1 MALKSILAGL
11 LCCVAVA
18 LPVQAQTAAHS
29 GFPERPIRWVVGYPA
44 GGGTDFLARTV
55 GADLMQ
61 RLGQPVVIDNRPG
74 ASAILAADNVAHSPH
89 DGYTM
94 LSADNGVLIYNGELF
109 KKLPYSERDFEA
121 VGMMGRSPLLVVAAP
136 NSGIR
141 DAQTLLA
148 RLKAEP
154 GKLAMAT
161 PGKGSPHHLALELF
175 QRELGVQL
183 LHVPY
188 KGGAAAI
195 KDVMADQVP
204 LMMLDLPSGIA
215 AVKSGKVTP
224 VLAVT
229 AERIAQLPKLPTA
242 VELGYAAMQAYTW
255 QGLVLP
261 KGVDK
266 AIQTKLEGALGQAM
280 QAPAVKK
287 ALYDSGWEV
296 KSLNGAQWQAY
307 VEAERARWL
316 PFIRASGLEKME

>member
-1 MALKSILAGL
+1 M
-11 LCCVAVA
+11 
-18 LPVQAQTAAHS
+18 
-29 GFPERPIRWVVGYPA
+29 
-44 GGGTDFLARTV
+44 
-55 GADLMQ
+55 
-61 RLGQPVVIDNRPG
+61 
-74 ASAILAADNVAHSPH
+74 
-89 DGYTM
+89 
-94 LSADNGVLIYNGELF
+94 
-109 KKLPYSERDFEA
+109 
-121 VGMMGRSPLLVVAAP
+121 
-136 NSGIR
+136 
-141 DAQTLLA
+141 
-148 RLKAEP
+148 
-154 GKLAMAT
+154 
-161 PGKGSPHHLALELF
+161 ALELF

-224 VLAVT
+224 VLAVS

-261 KGVDK
+261 KGTDK
-266 AIQTKLEGALGQAM
+266 AIQAKLEGALSQAM